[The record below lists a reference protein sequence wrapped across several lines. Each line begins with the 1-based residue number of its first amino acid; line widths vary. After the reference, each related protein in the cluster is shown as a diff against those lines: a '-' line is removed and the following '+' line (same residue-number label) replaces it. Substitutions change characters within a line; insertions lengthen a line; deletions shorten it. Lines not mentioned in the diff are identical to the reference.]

1 MEGLGAG
8 FRTGDACV
16 AVTMRQCAAERA
28 LRKVHPSGPQATE
41 LHSRTDQ

>member
-8 FRTGDACV
+8 FQADDACV
-16 AVTMRQCAAERA
+16 AVTMRQCAAEPA
-28 LRKVHPSGPQATE
+28 LRKVHPLGPKATE